1 MPYDLLQSNQKIYFN
16 YKSVKQMLSKY
27 NTIVRIFYFTLE
39 SEFHYDVRQNA
50 YKSSSIL
57 NTQFTNHYIAEIIL
71 MQGLWGLTFFF
82 IFSWR
87 NLVDCQK
94 WFARKCLVSH
104 AHNYISHFWSWN
116 QTHLVPCT
124 SAADCA
130 VSRSKDIIIVT
141 NL

>member
-82 IFSWR
+82 
-87 NLVDCQK
+87 
-94 WFARKCLVSH
+94 
-104 AHNYISHFWSWN
+104 HFQLAKS
-116 QTHLVPCT
+116 C
-124 SAADCA
+124 
-130 VSRSKDIIIVT
+130 
-141 NL
+141 

>member
-71 MQGLWGLTFFF
+71 MQRLWDLTFFF
-82 IFSWR
+82 SFSAGEILLTARSDSRENAWSHMR
-87 NLVDCQK
+87 TITFRTFDPEIKHTWCHVLRQRIALCQDQ
-94 WFARKCLVSH
+94 RTLS
-104 AHNYISHFWSWN
+104 
-116 QTHLVPCT
+116 L
-124 SAADCA
+124 
-130 VSRSKDIIIVT
+130 
-141 NL
+141 